1 METWLL
7 AGAAGVLFGVGTF
20 FFQRKR
26 RKKELE
32 KISDDLARIIDK
44 KQLAKPS
51 EYTDDLI
58 SKIDHQT
65 FRVQTMTEQ
74 YEETLKNDR
83 EEIKNL
89 IAQIAHQLRT
99 PLTNMG
105 AYLEFLEEDLEE
117 EERRTYTQA
126 VKSSWEKIYFLTE
139 SFIKMSR
146 LQGKVIQIQKE
157 QADISSTLTRA
168 VGQIQKKAEEKQ
180 IKVKLEGGKEINYA
194 HDENWICEAV
204 FNLLDNAV
212 KYSKKGTTVR
222 AGAEK
227 NEMFLRI
234 WVCDEGIGISPGE
247 ENKVFQRFY
256 RGDNAAGVEG
266 FGLGLFLTRE
276 IVLKHGGFMR
286 IKREKTGTTV
296 EIYLPRE

>member
-1 METWLL
+1 MWILVMVGCSWIFVGL
-7 AGAAGVLFGVGTF
+7 GVF

-26 RKKELE
+26 RKRELE
-32 KISDDLARIIDK
+32 KISDNLAKIMDK
-44 KQLAKPS
+44 KELSRPS

-58 SKIDHQT
+58 SKIDHQV
-65 FRVQTMTEQ
+65 FRLQTMTEQ

-99 PLTNMG
+99 PLTNME

-117 EERRTYTQA
+117 EERRKYLQA
-126 VKSSWEKIYFLTE
+126 VKLSEEKIYFLTE

-146 LQGKVIQIQKE
+146 LQGEVIQIQKE
-157 QADISSTLTRA
+157 EADIVLTVARA
-168 VGQIQKKAEEKQ
+168 MKQIQKKAEEKQ
-180 IKVKLEGGKEINYA
+180 IKMELQGEKSIIFQ

-212 KYSKKGTTVR
+212 KYSKQGTTVR

-227 NEMFLRI
+227 NEMFVKI
-234 WVCDEGIGISPGE
+234 WVRDEGIGILPGE

-256 RGDNAAGVEG
+256 RGDNAAGAQG

-276 IVLKHGGFMR
+276 IVLKHGGFVR

-296 EIYLPRE
+296 EIYLPLE